1 MLGKDINQ
9 NASKVVYL
17 DPQVTISQLSSKK
30 TIVTPQQP
38 LAFIARIVDSVCIA
52 LALYIATLMIDS
64 QWDKIHAFYAVL
76 AILLMQ
82 FFSEFLHLY
91 QNWRIRHT
99 FLMIAKSL
107 VSWVLTTG
115 TLFIFAISF
124 DQSVYDLD
132 WNLGIHWFLLTFAC
146 FSFARMALN
155 LSVRLMRKNGVNV
168 KRIAI
173 AGAGPIARYVVE
185 QIQDNPWTGYEVVGI
200 YDDRSHKG
208 YELERIINKRKRE
221 EVGNIRHGIQAKGTF
236 AQMIEDAV
244 HNEFDLIFIALPMR
258 AEHKIQEII
267 RLLSASTVGVYV
279 VPDFYSIETHYTHL
293 VNINGMP
300 AVSIYENPTS
310 GLGGVVKRLE
320 DILFASII
328 LSIIIIPMIFIA
340 IGVKLTSKGP
350 IIFKQIRYGLDGKPI
365 KVWKFRSMRVM
376 ENKEKVVQA
385 KRGDPRITPFG
396 GFLRKTSL
404 DELPQFFNVI
414 QGTMSVVGP
423 RPHAVAHNEEYR
435 KLIRGYMLRHKT
447 KPGIT
452 GWAQINGFRGET
464 DSLDKMQNRVVYD
477 IDYIR
482 RWSVFFDIKIILMT
496 VWKGFTGE
504 NAY

>member
-1 MLGKDINQ
+1 MVGKDTNPS
-9 NASKVVYL
+9 AAKVVYL
-17 DPQVTISQLSSKK
+17 DPQVTINQLSSKK

-38 LAFIARIVDSVCIA
+38 LAFIARIVDSLCIV
-52 LALYIATLMIDS
+52 LALYLATMMVDTA
-64 QWDKIHAFYAVL
+64 WDRIHAFYAVF
-76 AILLMQ
+76 AILTMQ

-91 QNWRIRHT
+91 QNWRIKHT

-107 VSWVLTTG
+107 VSWVATALVMLT
-115 TLFIFAISF
+115 FAVIFERSI
-124 DQSVYDLD
+124 YDLD
-132 WNLGIHWFLLTFAC
+132 WNLGVHWFVLTFAC
-146 FSFARMALN
+146 FSLARLTLN
-155 LSVRLMRKNGVNV
+155 MSVRLLRKNGVNV

-236 AQMIEDAV
+236 SQLIDDAV
-244 HNEFDLIFIALPMR
+244 RGEFDLVFIALPMR

-267 RLLSASTVGVYV
+267 RLLSAATVGVYV

-320 DILFASII
+320 DIVFASFI
-328 LSIIIIPMIFIA
+328 LSLIIIPMIVIA
-340 IGVKLTSKGP
+340 IGIKVTSRGP
-350 IIFKQIRYGLDGKPI
+350 IIFKQTRYGLDGKPI
-365 KVWKFRSMRVM
+365 KVWKFRSMKVM
-376 ENKEKVVQA
+376 ENKEKVTQA
-385 KRGDPRITPFG
+385 TRNDPRITPFG
-396 GFLRKTSL
+396 GFLRRTSL